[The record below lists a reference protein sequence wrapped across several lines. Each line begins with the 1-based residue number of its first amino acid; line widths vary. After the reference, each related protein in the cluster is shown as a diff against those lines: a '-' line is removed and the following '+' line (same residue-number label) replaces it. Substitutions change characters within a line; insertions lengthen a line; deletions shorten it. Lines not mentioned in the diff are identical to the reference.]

1 MPTILTRDD
10 ASITIEEK
18 KGKRLILVEPRKGF
32 FVPTKRWETSYPVEL
47 IEHILRVKGP
57 DYLCDEITR
66 DESPLY
72 VQHDFHWDI
81 LSYVAEEDFAGRRVL
96 DFGSGSGA
104 SSMVLARMFP
114 EVEIVGVELVPES
127 VELALRRA
135 KFYGVED
142 RVNFQ
147 LSPDPNN
154 LPLGIGNFDYIL
166 LSAVYEH
173 LLPAERRIVLPLLW
187 SHLKPGGILFLDQT
201 PYRWFPV
208 EMHTTGLPLLNF
220 LPDWLT
226 LLCAHHFSKRIRSDE
241 SWPELLRKGIRGGT
255 VREIM
260 GILNQ
265 RGRRAE
271 LLEPSRLG
279 VRDRIGLWYR
289 LSSSARKPLIKK
301 FMMWSFRAIKAL
313 TGVTPVPMLSLAV
326 KKRE

>member
-1 MPTILTRDD
+1 MPTILTHSD
-10 ASITIEEK
+10 ASISVEEQN
-18 KGKRLILVEPRKGF
+18 GKRMISVEPKGGL
-32 FVPTKRWETSYPVEL
+32 FVPTKHWETNYPVEL
-47 IEHILRVKGP
+47 IEQILRVKGP

-81 LSYVAEEDFAGRRVL
+81 LSYIGEEDFAGRRLL

-114 EVEIVGVELVPES
+114 DVEIAGVELVPDF

-142 RVNFQ
+142 RVSFQ

-154 LPLGIGNFDYIL
+154 LPSGIGNFDYIL

-173 LLPAERRIVLPLLW
+173 LLPAERRAVLPLLW
-187 SHLKPGGILFLDQT
+187 SHLKPGGVLFLDQT

-208 EMHTTGLPLLNF
+208 EMHTTGLPLINF
-220 LPDWLT
+220 LPDWLA
-226 LLCAHHFSKRIRSDE
+226 LFCARHFSRRIRRDE

-260 GILNQ
+260 GILNGQ
-265 RGRRAE
+265 GRRAE
-271 LLEPSRLG
+271 LLEPCRLG
-279 VRDRIGLWYR
+279 VHDRIGLWYQ
-289 LSSSARKPLIKK
+289 LSSSMRKPGIKK

-313 TGVTPVPMLSLAV
+313 TGVTPVPVLSLAV
-326 KKRE
+326 KKLA